1 MVAKKPK
8 VGDSARVIGFQ
19 VLAQDVP
26 IREIIRI
33 AGSNYAR
40 LSRDDEPLG
49 LICVKDMK
57 YEERSG
63 KWAIRQEDLIVPK
76 GFF

>member
-1 MVAKKPK
+1 MAAKKPQ

-33 AGSNYAR
+33 AGWDYAR
-40 LSRDDEPLG
+40 LSDPKEPLG
-49 LICVKDMK
+49 LVCVKDMK

-63 KWAIRQEDLIVPK
+63 KWAIHKEDLIVPK
-76 GFF
+76 GF